1 MREICIQVPD
11 MGSENTVEVAV
22 TVNGEKRLTNYRVEA
37 FDWQR
42 AGTSDSTFN
51 RIERLRAMIDGYD
64 PGWELVQIGI
74 PDRGLVPVMFRQRIH
89 A

>member
-11 MGSENTVEVAV
+11 MGSENTVEVLV

-37 FDWQR
+37 FDWHH
-42 AGTSDSTFN
+42 GGDSSFH

-74 PDRGLVPVMFRQRIH
+74 PDKGLVPVMFRQRIH